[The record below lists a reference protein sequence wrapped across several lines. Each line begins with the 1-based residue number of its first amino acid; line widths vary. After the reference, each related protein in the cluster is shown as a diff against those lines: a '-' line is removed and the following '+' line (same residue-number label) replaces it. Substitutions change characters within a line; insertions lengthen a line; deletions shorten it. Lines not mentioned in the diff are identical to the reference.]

1 MGAVYRARNRVTG
14 QLRAIKIIKPELAKR
29 PDFVERFVRE
39 ATIASQV
46 RHPHLVHTYEPGIDG
61 ETIYLPMELLE
72 GETLHARLRRDKRLS
87 PKDTAAILEP
97 VAQGVHALH
106 EQRLVHR
113 DLKPMN
119 VFLTHGPSGEVIPK
133 VLDFG
138 TARLEQDEEHTTTG
152 MVVGSPFYMAPEQA
166 EGRRDIDGRVDQYAL
181 GVMAYQMVT
190 GQRPYESDDTRSALA
205 KLLRGDPYELPRR
218 LFAGMPDVFE
228 QVIVRM
234 LAREREERFRTIVD
248 AGRALQAAAD
258 APVPALGFASVP
270 PPPSLHAAPTAIR
283 HSVPPSVPPPRM
295 EAAGVP
301 AHFTPGPTPPSI
313 PAPAPSKPLGWVV
326 AATALLTLG
335 MITSVVVWQLTQP
348 PEVTT
353 TELAPR
359 ARPATIAPA
368 IGVAPVAAP
377 TSVPTTPIAPTLEAV
392 PSPDEA
398 PIEAPGPTPDE
409 AASPAADEPREREEN
424 EEDGS
429 DARRGSR
436 ETPERSASSTSSAER
451 GASSSSSGSRER
463 PTRSSGSASDPAPCG
478 AATGIPCLE

>member
-1 MGAVYRARNRVTG
+1 MVQPGDNIGSYVIDALLAEGGMGAVYRARNRVTG
-14 QLRAIKIIKPELAKR
+14 QLRAIKIIKPELARR

-46 RHPHLVHTYEPGIDG
+46 RHPYLVQTLEPGIDG

-87 PKDTAAILEP
+87 PIETAAILGP
-97 VAQGVHALH
+97 VAEGTHALH

-119 VFLTHGPSGEVIPK
+119 IFLTHGPSGELIPK

-138 TARLEQDEEHTTTG
+138 TARQEQDDEHTVTG

-205 KLLRGDPYELPRR
+205 KLLRGDPYESPRR

-234 LAREREERFRTIVD
+234 LAREREQRFRTIVD
-248 AGRALQAAAD
+248 AGQALATAARA
-258 APVPALGFASVP
+258 PMPPPGMASV
-270 PPPSLHAAPTAIR
+270 PPPSLHAASTAIR
-283 HSVPPSVPPPRM
+283 PNVPPSVPPPSL

-301 AHFTPGPTPPSI
+301 AHFTPAPSPPSM
-313 PAPAPSKPLGWVV
+313 PAPAQPRSAMPWV
-326 AATALLTLG
+326 AAGAALLALG
-335 MITSVVVWQLTQP
+335 AITAAVVWQLTQP

-353 TELAPR
+353 TALAPR
-359 ARPATIAPA
+359 VHPASIAPA
-368 IGVAPVAAP
+368 PIPP
-377 TSVPTTPIAPTLEAV
+377 TSVPTTPPTPTTVEAALDPV
-392 PSPDEA
+392 GSTDVALDPPDE
-398 PIEAPGPTPDE
+398 PVEDREAP
-409 AASPAADEPREREEN
+409 S
-424 EEDGS
+424 
-429 DARRGSR
+429 
-436 ETPERSASSTSSAER
+436 TPERTSTERTSSER
-451 GASSSSSGSRER
+451 TSTERRSTER
-463 PTRSSGSASDPAPCG
+463 PVRDTEREAPHEGDEPCG
-478 AATGIPCLE
+478 AATGIPCLD